1 MNAIQQAK
9 SIELVSKIASLEVI
23 FRNEFSEAIA
33 DFSPWSSDSTTQNTV
48 EPNSIDISFSFPEQH
63 SGFHSRCILI
73 QIRFSR
79 GLLVPNSRI
88 IGIEASGYNHQG
100 EQWHFY
106 TMGDWQFKGVNQP
119 ISFCQEK
126 FRRFC
131 RQVFMLFKHTI
142 HLNCS

>member
-1 MNAIQQAK
+1 MNANQQAK

-23 FRNEFSEAIA
+23 FRREFSEANA
-33 DFSPWSSDSTTQNTV
+33 DFNPWSSDNTTQNIAD
-48 EPNSIDISFSFPEQH
+48 PNSIDISFSFPGEH

-79 GLLVPNSRI
+79 GLLVANSRI
-88 IGIEASGYNHQG
+88 IGIEASGYNYQG
-100 EQWHFY
+100 EQWHFS
-106 TMGDWQFKGVNQP
+106 TIGDWQFEGVNQP

-131 RQVFMLFKHTI
+131 RQVFILFKYPI
-142 HLNCS
+142 HFNCS